1 MKTPRLI
8 AALLALLAIAPALA
22 MQDPSTQ
29 TTPAPAQTPT
39 AKVPT
44 AKAPAA
50 QSQAP
55 ASAPAAAA
63 PSSASSIAAPAPT
76 TADSSKTA
84 AAPAQPAPPV
94 IPLQD
99 RPYRVTVEVAFNG
112 PAVAAPH
119 LRNSLVNQIRAGLKR
134 MYGSMWDSRVHESAW
149 FLPGTKLQLAR
160 LADSDLKESWPE
172 AAAEKLIILTVE
184 GAPNGFTV
192 SCREFDTRIA
202 ELSPILSRD
211 VFTDHNI
218 AHAACELARDCFR
231 PFLLFANQTID
242 KSELEFTLQ
251 AGNLLPPDPSA
262 AQIAKGDVLRPFL
275 RQMDRRNPGQV
286 KLLQRLDLCYVQITD
301 FNRVLGTDGV
311 AQETDQIQISSPDAP
326 QPSTNYTDSAR
337 VRGNL
342 ISHGAVPFGGKG
354 RNLQQIGI
362 RQRPMAKSSRIKL
375 VLRDRPDRP
384 LVCLRVDQV
393 PKRDSP
399 PESRIRHLT
408 DRTGEVE
415 LPVDPNNSTFW
426 LYVFSGSTTL
436 ARVPYAPGLVPTE
449 TVKLPDDS
457 IRLGVEGDLYLL
469 RDELVDMVAEKA
481 VHMSIAKKTSA
492 AGDAAGFER
501 AVASIDA
508 LPARQQ
514 FSDRLDAIRSPA
526 LEKADAVR
534 NSTAKRRI
542 ESLITKMRESVDK
555 FFAAEKR
562 VKEAEELQ
570 KLRQAA
576 GLPPANPAAAPKPP
590 AANQ

>member
-1 MKTPRLI
+1 MKIPRI
-8 AALLALLAIAPALA
+8 TAPLLALLAIAPAFA
-22 MQDPSTQ
+22 MQDPAAQPPAATAPAGSGQTQ
-29 TTPAPAQTPT
+29 TPPSAPATATSTPNATPTAQAAPSTATPATPAPLT
-39 AKVPT
+39 
-44 AKAPAA
+44 
-50 QSQAP
+50 
-55 ASAPAAAA
+55 
-63 PSSASSIAAPAPT
+63 
-76 TADSSKTA
+76 
-84 AAPAQPAPPV
+84 

-112 PAVAAPH
+112 PAVVAPH
-119 LRNSLVNQIRAGLKR
+119 LRSTLVKQIRAGLKR
-134 MYGSMWDSRVHESAW
+134 MYGSMWDSVVHESTW
-149 FLPGTKLQLAR
+149 FQPGTKLQLAR
-160 LADSDLKESWPE
+160 LADTDLRESWPE

-184 GAPNGFTV
+184 GAANGFTV

-211 VFTDHNI
+211 VFTQHSI

-262 AQIAKGDVLRPFL
+262 AQIAKGDVLRTFL

-286 KLLQRLDLCYVQITD
+286 KLLQRLDLCYIQITD
-301 FNRVLGTDGV
+301 FNRTLGADGV
-311 AQETDQIQISSPDAP
+311 AQEVDTVPINVPDAP
-326 QPSTNYTDSAR
+326 QPSTNFTDSAR
-337 VRGNL
+337 VRGTL
-342 ISHGAVPFGGKG
+342 ISHGPVPFGGKG

-415 LPVDPNNSTFW
+415 LSVDPNQSTFW
-426 LYVFSGSTTL
+426 LYAFSGSTTL
-436 ARVPYAPGLVPTE
+436 ARVPYAPGLLPTE

-481 VHMSIAKKTSA
+481 VHMSIAKKASA
-492 AGDAAGFER
+492 AGDTAGFER
-501 AVASIDA
+501 AVTSIDA

-576 GLPPANPAAAPKPP
+576 GLPPASPAAASPAAAPQTP
-590 AANQ
+590 ATKQ

>member
-1 MKTPRLI
+1 MWE
-8 AALLALLAIAPALA
+8 
-22 MQDPSTQ
+22 TQ
-29 TTPAPAQTPT
+29 
-39 AKVPT
+39 V
-44 AKAPAA
+44 
-50 QSQAP
+50 
-55 ASAPAAAA
+55 
-63 PSSASSIAAPAPT
+63 
-76 TADSSKTA
+76 
-84 AAPAQPAPPV
+84 
-94 IPLQD
+94 
-99 RPYRVTVEVAFNG
+99 R
-112 PAVAAPH
+112 
-119 LRNSLVNQIRAGLKR
+119 
-134 MYGSMWDSRVHESAW
+134 ESAW
-149 FLPGTKLQLAR
+149 FRPGTRLQLTR
-160 LADSDLKESWPE
+160 LAETDLKDAWPE
-172 AAAEKLIILTVE
+172 AAAEKLMLITVE
-184 GAPNGFTV
+184 GAHNGFTV
-192 SCREFDTRIA
+192 SCREFDTRIV
-202 ELSPILSRD
+202 ELSPLLSRN
-211 VFTDHNI
+211 VFTSRHI
-218 AHAACELARDCFR
+218 PHAACELARDCFR
-231 PFLLFANQTID
+231 PFLLFANPTID
-242 KSELEFTLQ
+242 KAELEFTLQ

-262 AQIAKGDVLRPFL
+262 AQIAKGDVFRPFL

-286 KLLQRLDLCYVQITD
+286 KLLQRLDLCYITVTD
-301 FNRVLGTDGV
+301 FNRVLGTDGIAQTDDTPV
-311 AQETDQIQISSPDAP
+311 AVPDAP
-326 QPSTNYTDSAR
+326 APSTNYVDTGR
-337 VRGNL
+337 VRGVL

-354 RNLQQIGI
+354 RNLQQIAI
-362 RQRPMAKSSRIKL
+362 RQRPMAQTSRIRL

-399 PESRIRHLT
+399 PELRIRHLT
-408 DRTGEVE
+408 DRNGELE
-415 LPVDPNNSTFW
+415 LPVDPANSTFW

-436 ARVPYAPGLVPTE
+436 ARVPYAPGLLPTE

-492 AGDAAGFER
+492 AGDSAGFER

-576 GLPPANPAAAPKPP
+576 GLPPATPAAPKP
-590 AANQ
+590 

>member
-1 MKTPRLI
+1 MKIPRI
-8 AALLALLAIAPALA
+8 TAPLLALLAIAPAFA
-22 MQDPSTQ
+22 MQDPAAQPPAATAPAGSGQTQ
-29 TTPAPAQTPT
+29 TPPSAPATATSTPNATPTAQAAPSTATPATPAPLT
-39 AKVPT
+39 
-44 AKAPAA
+44 
-50 QSQAP
+50 
-55 ASAPAAAA
+55 
-63 PSSASSIAAPAPT
+63 
-76 TADSSKTA
+76 
-84 AAPAQPAPPV
+84 

-112 PAVAAPH
+112 PAVVAPH
-119 LRNSLVNQIRAGLKR
+119 LRSTLVKQIRAGLKR
-134 MYGSMWDSRVHESAW
+134 MYGSMWDSVVHESTW
-149 FLPGTKLQLAR
+149 FQPGTKLQLAR
-160 LADSDLKESWPE
+160 LADTDLRESWPE

-184 GAPNGFTV
+184 GAANGFTV

-211 VFTDHNI
+211 VFTQHSI

-262 AQIAKGDVLRPFL
+262 VQIAKGDVLRTFL

-286 KLLQRLDLCYVQITD
+286 KLLQRLDLCYIQITD
-301 FNRVLGTDGV
+301 FNSTLGADGV
-311 AQETDQIQISSPDAP
+311 AQEVDTVPINLPDAP
-326 QPSTNYTDSAR
+326 QPSTNFTDSAR
-337 VRGNL
+337 VRGTL
-342 ISHGAVPFGGKG
+342 ISHGPVPFGGKG

-415 LPVDPNNSTFW
+415 LSVDPNQSTFW
-426 LYVFSGSTTL
+426 LYAFSGSTTL
-436 ARVPYAPGLVPTE
+436 ARVPYAPGLLPTE

-481 VHMSIAKKTSA
+481 VHMSIAKKASA
-492 AGDAAGFER
+492 AGDTAGFER
-501 AVASIDA
+501 AVTSIDA

-576 GLPPANPAAAPKPP
+576 GLPPASPAAASPAAAPQTP
-590 AANQ
+590 ATKQ